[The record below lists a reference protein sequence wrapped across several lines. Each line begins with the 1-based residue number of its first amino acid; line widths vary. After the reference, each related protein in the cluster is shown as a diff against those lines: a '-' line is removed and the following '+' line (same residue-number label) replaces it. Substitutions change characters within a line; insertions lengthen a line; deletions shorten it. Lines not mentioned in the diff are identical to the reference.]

1 MSANPFN
8 SFINEFIPTPL
19 ALLLGRVNCLM
30 KILVQNCLNHLYLKS
45 PTEWT
50 ADAADAKIFPSS
62 ENALLYCTEHDI
74 PAVQIVLKFQ
84 PDRFDITLPITEEC
98 TEGANTQKALLN

>member
-62 ENALLYCTEHDI
+62 ENALIYCTEHDI

-98 TEGANTQKALLN
+98 SEGANTQKALLN